1 MQRMNME
8 PDQHPSW
15 SEMVRLKCYK
25 EGKYHFRGRL
35 DVFSSTSS
43 WQNDV
48 QGENEVI
55 RRWHPQ
61 WPIRSQ
67 LNLRDL
73 FIELIL
79 LSECR
84 GPSSLFTL
92 LSEASALTFLLIR
105 RRLWYNFN
113 PYYSMWVCYL
123 SCLIGRMGCSRNKY
137 QARRH
142 MRAPWSSIRTS
153 GAFRTRTHPSRYCHT
168 ESRKMMWQISIMR
181 WFSLH
186 KRFQKG
192 GITPPSIQSGSRR
205 RRAGCG
211 TWQFMKD
218 LFRISSRL
226 KKNQSVRHS
235 TRRIISQSIVRIISI
250 MAGRCCEIHSFASR
264 HGWHWNQ

>member
-25 EGKYHFRGRL
+25 EGRYHFRGRL
-35 DVFSSTSS
+35 DVFGSPSS

-142 MRAPWSSIRTS
+142 IYDRDGTLLNCCLRLWKRT
-153 GAFRTRTHPSRYCHT
+153 
-168 ESRKMMWQISIMR
+168 
-181 WFSLH
+181 
-186 KRFQKG
+186 
-192 GITPPSIQSGSRR
+192 
-205 RRAGCG
+205 
-211 TWQFMKD
+211 
-218 LFRISSRL
+218 
-226 KKNQSVRHS
+226 
-235 TRRIISQSIVRIISI
+235 
-250 MAGRCCEIHSFASR
+250 
-264 HGWHWNQ
+264 

>member
-84 GPSSLFTL
+84 GPSLFTPYC
-92 LSEASALTFLLIR
+92 SSDSSVLTFLLIH

-123 SCLIGRMGCSRNKY
+123 SCLIGGWAASPETN
-137 QARRH
+137 
-142 MRAPWSSIRTS
+142 IRP
-153 GAFRTRTHPSRYCHT
+153 GATFMIGTVPSWTVASVFGNEHNFRCTNSCH
-168 ESRKMMWQISIMR
+168 ECEE
-181 WFSLH
+181 
-186 KRFQKG
+186 G
-192 GITPPSIQSGSRR
+192 GDEFHFILT
-205 RRAGCG
+205 A
-211 TWQFMKD
+211 WY
-218 LFRISSRL
+218 
-226 KKNQSVRHS
+226 
-235 TRRIISQSIVRIISI
+235 
-250 MAGRCCEIHSFASR
+250 
-264 HGWHWNQ
+264 